1 MVFIPL
7 YTIIN
12 IAYALKIH
20 EKYTKN
26 TRKINITFIY
36 RDAYALKIRQKWTKN
51 KPGSER
57 SERIMDEI
65 YAIYTRKIHEK
76 YTKNTT
82 QIDCVYCVLGC
93 LGYLS
98 TR

>member
-1 MVFIPL
+1 M
-7 YTIIN
+7 
-12 IAYALKIH
+12 
-20 EKYTKN
+20 
-26 TRKINITFIY
+26 FIY

-65 YAIYTRKIHEK
+65 YAIIHEKYTKNTRKIHEK

>member
-1 MVFIPL
+1 M
-7 YTIIN
+7 
-12 IAYALKIH
+12 
-20 EKYTKN
+20 
-26 TRKINITFIY
+26 FIY

-82 QIDCVYCVLGC
+82 HK
-93 LGYLS
+93 
-98 TR
+98 

>member
-1 MVFIPL
+1 M
-7 YTIIN
+7 
-12 IAYALKIH
+12 
-20 EKYTKN
+20 
-26 TRKINITFIY
+26 FIY

-76 YTKNTT
+76 YDTNRLRILRSRMFRVPKH
-82 QIDCVYCVLGC
+82 QVIRIKSIML
-93 LGYLS
+93 
-98 TR
+98 